1 MLDRPT
7 ATAARPSGLRSPIP
21 PRVLLVDD
29 DEHITAALRRQ
40 LRGRFN
46 TVGASGGAEALEIAG
61 AATEP
66 FAAVVSDLRMPGM
79 DGLVFLEAM
88 SSTCPETTRIL
99 LTGYAD
105 VDTAIEALNS
115 GYVFR
120 FLTKPCE
127 PSTIAAALDAAV
139 GQHQLVTSER
149 ELLQRTLN
157 RSVDALTETL
167 AMANPPAFS
176 RALRIRTVVSEILD
190 ELDVEDRWHV
200 EVASMLSQ
208 LGAVSLPS
216 STIESLHRGE
226 PLDAHEQTMVKKLPS
241 LALQLI
247 ADIPRLDTVRAVLQG
262 LAASDLTA
270 CDVPFGSRV
279 VRVAIA
285 FDELEA
291 SGAGLDGSIHALRD
305 SGPLQDA
312 TVVDALAR
320 VRGSGHVGG
329 TAEVGLKE
337 LRVGMVLR
345 GDVLTSDGLLLV
357 GRGQTVSESLLAR
370 IANFADRIEPGALVE
385 VSFQSSGAGP
395 PGR

>member
-1 MLDRPT
+1 MLDRPIP
-7 ATAARPSGLRSPIP
+7 TAARPSGLRSPTP

-46 TVGASGGAEALEIAG
+46 TVSASGGTEALEIAG
-61 AATEP
+61 AAPDP

-79 DGLVFLEAM
+79 DGLSFLEAM
-88 SSTCPETTRIL
+88 SSTCPETTRLL

-105 VDTAIEALNS
+105 VDTAIDALNS
-115 GYVFR
+115 GHVFR

-127 PSTIAAALDAAV
+127 PSAMAGALDAAV
-139 GQHQLVTSER
+139 AQHRLVTSER

-157 RSVDALTETL
+157 RSIDALTETL

-190 ELDVEDRWHV
+190 ALDVEDRWHI

-226 PLDAHEQTMVKKLPS
+226 ALDDAEQAMVMKLPS

-262 LAASDLTA
+262 LATSELMAS
-270 CDVPFGSRV
+270 DVPFGSGV
-279 VRVAIA
+279 VRAAIA

-291 SGAGLDGSIHALRD
+291 SGIGLDASIQALREC
-305 SGPLQDA
+305 GPVQDE

-320 VRGSGHVGG
+320 VRGSGHIGG
-329 TAEVGLKE
+329 IAEVHLKE

-370 IANFADRIEPGALVE
+370 IANFADRVEAFALVE
-385 VSFQSSGAGP
+385 VSYQGP
-395 PGR
+395 S